1 MLDRVTGGHASVV
14 RCAEI
19 CAGVP
24 YTRPIASPEFQNDE
38 ALKKNCRG
46 ERSLVLVTLSN
57 APLNPVI

>member
-1 MLDRVTGGHASVV
+1 MPALYDALKS
-14 RCAEI
+14 ALES
-19 CAGVP
+19 P